1 VIWHSSQIPDPA
13 RGVTGFG
20 FTYFRDA
27 ALDRSIEEARN
38 PSNGDCSIAA
48 RKQSYE
54 TFNRILNENQ
64 PYNFGYSSNVLAVS
78 QKTLQGFDPGSFGT
92 TYNIHEWWIKK

>member
-1 VIWHSSQIPDPA
+1 
-13 RGVTGFG
+13 VTGFG
-20 FTYFRDA
+20 FTYFKDA
-27 ALDRSIEEARN
+27 ALDRSIEEGRN

-54 TFNRILNENQ
+54 TFNRILNDNQ
-64 PYNFGYSSNVLAVS
+64 PYNFGYSSNALAVA
-78 QKTLQGFDPGSFGT
+78 QKTLQGFEPGSFGI